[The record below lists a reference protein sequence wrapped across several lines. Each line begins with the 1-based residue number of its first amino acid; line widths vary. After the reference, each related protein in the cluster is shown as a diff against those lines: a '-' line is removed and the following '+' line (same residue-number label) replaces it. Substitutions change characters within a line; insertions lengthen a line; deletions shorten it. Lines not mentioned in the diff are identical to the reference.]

1 MTCRR
6 AFWSAPRS
14 SAWSRAASMRSIGAA
29 LPKALKS
36 LGISRRT
43 REAQALWLWPQLVG
57 DHLARETHAF
67 KLTGGTLWVT
77 ASSSALAHQLH
88 LERRMLID
96 RINEQIGAPAV
107 REIRFRQA
115 GPSGCAPPDR
125 PRPKTSEP
133 PSLI

>member
-1 MTCRR
+1 
-6 AFWSAPRS
+6 
-14 SAWSRAASMRSIGAA
+14 MRSIGAA

-57 DHLARETHAF
+57 EHLAHETHAL

-77 ASSSALAHQLH
+77 ASSPALAHQLH
-88 LERRMLID
+88 LERSILID
-96 RINEQIGAPAV
+96 RINEQIGALAV

-115 GPSGCAPPDR
+115 GPSG
-125 PRPKTSEP
+125 
-133 PSLI
+133 

>member
-1 MTCRR
+1 MTCPGASWSGRR
-6 AFWSAPRS
+6 CF
-14 SAWSRAASMRSIGAA
+14 AWSGARSMRSIGAA

-57 DHLARETHAF
+57 EHLASETHAL

-88 LERRMLID
+88 MERRMLID
-96 RINEQIGAPAV
+96 RINEQIGA
-107 REIRFRQA
+107 
-115 GPSGCAPPDR
+115 
-125 PRPKTSEP
+125 
-133 PSLI
+133 

>member
-1 MTCRR
+1 
-6 AFWSAPRS
+6 
-14 SAWSRAASMRSIGAA
+14 MRSIGAA

-115 GPSGCAPPDR
+115 GPSG
-125 PRPKTSEP
+125 
-133 PSLI
+133 